1 MRDLF
6 HRALTV
12 LEGAL
17 RQVERQVPVPQKM
30 PFRDGF
36 VWRYVEK
43 TPQQALVQK
52 LARNIS
58 SLHAVD
64 VLLSHGLLQEQ
75 GAMHRMLDEIH
86 EDILFLAAALTN
98 GTLTDRHQ
106 EFLAAFYAEE
116 MHDTDARSPPP
127 VRPASV
133 PRKKIRAYPTRI
145 LSGTNDPS
153 AAAATGATISS
164 AYSGYIHAASPH
176 TMEMYGGSPPR
187 FHVSGIYGTPL
198 WRGHVRDAWNYFYR
212 GLLGAAFVAKAFGN
226 ADLLA
231 ELSQAIKAFET
242 ESGTDYYEGS
252 RPPSA

>member
-6 HRALTV
+6 HRALVV

-17 RQVERQVPVPQKM
+17 RRLEQQVPAPQRK
-30 PFRDGF
+30 PFRDGV
-36 VWRYVEK
+36 VWRYVEQ
-43 TPQQALVQK
+43 TPQQALIQK
-52 LARNIS
+52 LARNVS

-64 VLLSHGLLQEQ
+64 VLLLHGLLQEQ
-75 GAMHRMLDEIH
+75 GAMHRILDEIN
-86 EDILFLAAALTN
+86 EDILFLATGLTN
-98 GTLTDRHQ
+98 GTLTDRHH

-116 MHDTDARSPPP
+116 MHDGDPSSPLPM
-127 VRPASV
+127 RPSSV

-145 LSGTNDPS
+145 LSGTDDPS

-187 FHVSGIYGTPL
+187 FHVSGMCGTPL
-198 WRGHVRDAWNYFYR
+198 WEGHLRDAWNYFYR
-212 GLLGAAFVAKAFGN
+212 GLLGAAFAAKAFG
-226 ADLLA
+226 DA
-231 ELSQAIKAFET
+231 ELVAKLSKFIQTFET

-252 RPPSA
+252 RPSSA